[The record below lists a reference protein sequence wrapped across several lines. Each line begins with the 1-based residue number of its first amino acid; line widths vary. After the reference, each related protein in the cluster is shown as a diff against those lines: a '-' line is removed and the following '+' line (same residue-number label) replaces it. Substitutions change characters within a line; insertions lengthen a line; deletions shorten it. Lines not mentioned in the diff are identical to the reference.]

1 MAAAGYPGTALIK
14 KLGIKPEMKVL
25 IINKPNDY
33 YILLEVD
40 ITDQSCKSNDIPD
53 FIHLFVKSVK
63 EFESEMKALKSIYKN
78 NSTVIIWVSWYK
90 KAAKFPT
97 DITEDVIRNY
107 ALKND
112 LVDVKVCAVSDIW
125 SGLKLVVPLAK
136 RK

>member
-1 MAAAGYPGTALIK
+1 MEAD
-14 KLGIKPEMKVL
+14 
-25 IINKPNDY
+25 IN
-33 YILLEVD
+33 
-40 ITDQSCKSNDIPD
+40 DQLCTINEIPD

-63 EFESEMKALKSIYKN
+63 EFESEMKALKSIYKK

-90 KAAKFPT
+90 KTAKIPT

-112 LVDVKVCAVSDIW
+112 LVDVKVCAVSEIW